1 MLESLNRSVVFAGAL
16 MCMVIAVPA
25 VVAIAA
31 LTDDGDDDPSN
42 WVFLALF
49 AVVTAYLL
57 GGALAGRAVPHA
69 PFINGSAASLL
80 AFVLVQGLFVVLILF
95 RGESFNVVA
104 LVFNG
109 LLAASFG
116 TVGAWIGARWGRKA
130 PGPLAS

>member
-1 MLESLNRSVVFAGAL
+1 MVFAGAL

-31 LTDDGDDDPSN
+31 LTDDGSDDPSN
-42 WVFLALF
+42 WVFLALL
-49 AVVTAYLL
+49 AVIIAYLL
-57 GGALAGRAVPHA
+57 GGALAGRAVPAA

-80 AFVLVQGLFVVLILF
+80 AFLLVQGLFIVLIVI

-104 LVFNG
+104 LVFNA

-116 TVGAWIGARWGRKA
+116 TVGAWIGARWGRAA
-130 PGPLAS
+130 PGPLG